1 VKESVTTAAIRY
13 NKALE
18 EARKSEKKAVPKGTL
33 EKIVSDV
40 EIEAGLSKN
49 SISLETVRSRIK

>member
-33 EKIVSDV
+33 ESRTKQEQYFIR
-40 EIEAGLSKN
+40 N
-49 SISLETVRSRIK
+49 S